1 MVESS
6 KETSAVVGYHMLLMT
21 ATTHWHTEHSLC
33 SRLCVKRFPDSVG
46 FSLCSR
52 HRGFTSTFREGIRGD
67 IRKLSEQFRV
77 TQ

>member
-21 ATTHWHTEHSLC
+21 ATTHRHTEHSLC

-46 FSLCSR
+46 FSLCVDIE
-52 HRGFTSTFREGIRGD
+52 GFTSTFGEGIRGD

-77 TQ
+77 TR

>member
-21 ATTHWHTEHSLC
+21 ATTHRHTEHSLC

-46 FSLCSR
+46 FSLCVDIERVLPLPLEKESEE
-52 HRGFTSTFREGIRGD
+52 TSG
-67 IRKLSEQFRV
+67 S
-77 TQ
+77 